1 MTAQQLGVPDATE
14 RVRISRRS
22 RPRLGRLRWWQQG
35 LLQVV
40 AMVVML
46 VCVVPIAL
54 IIIASFHHVRTF
66 SDLSFNLNGWTLRA
80 YRDLLA
86 LGTVP
91 QWVANTLFV
100 CIVSTALV
108 LVVDMLAAYA
118 FAKIDFRG
126 RTGLFLVLLSTMM
139 LPFSVTL
146 VPTYLLANS
155 LGLIDTYAGLILPG
169 LSGPIGVFLLRQFM
183 RAIPDEILEA
193 ARIDG
198 ARHPTIFLRIVAPL
212 CFQPMA
218 ILAILT
224 FVANWNGFIW
234 PLLVIQS
241 DSLKTLTVG
250 LATTNTEFVDSISSL
265 TAATVISVVPMALL
279 FFAFQRYFLS
289 GLTTGAM
296 KG

>member
-1 MTAQQLGVPDATE
+1 MSAELGVPEITSPIRAG
-14 RVRISRRS
+14 

-40 AMVVML
+40 AVIVML
-46 VCVVPIAL
+46 VCLLPIAL
-54 IIIASFHHVRTF
+54 IVIASFHDVRTF
-66 SDLSFNLNGWTLRA
+66 SDLTFGVRGWTVRA
-80 YRDLLA
+80 YRELFA

-91 QWVANTLFV
+91 QWLFNTLLV

-108 LVVDMLAAYA
+108 LIVDMLAAYA
-118 FAKIDFRG
+118 FSKIDFRG
-126 RTGLFLVLLSTMM
+126 RTGLFMVLLSTMM

-183 RAIPDEILEA
+183 RGIPDEILEA

-198 ARHPTIFLRIVAPL
+198 AGHPTIFLRIVAPL
-212 CFQPMA
+212 CLQPMA

-250 LATTNTEFVDSISSL
+250 LATTNTEFVDSISNL
-265 TAATVISVVPMALL
+265 TAATVLSVVPMACL

-289 GLTTGAM
+289 GLTTGAT